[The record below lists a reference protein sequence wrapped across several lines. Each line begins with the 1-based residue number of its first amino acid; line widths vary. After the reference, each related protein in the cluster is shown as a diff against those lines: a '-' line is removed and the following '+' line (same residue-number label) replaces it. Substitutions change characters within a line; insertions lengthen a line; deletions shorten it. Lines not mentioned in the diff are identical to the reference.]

1 MQDNRP
7 SPEPEIDLFYFLRPI
22 SNLGK
27 KIRDLIVYYFRT
39 LGRNIFLFLTILVL
53 CSLAGFLAHFVIKP
67 AYKTEAIFV
76 SHVMPG
82 GVCTEMLDDL
92 NSHAL
97 LLDRELNISQ
107 AAAAGIRKIETEEMK
122 PQHLQRRYDS
132 LVFNNGDTSLAT
144 FSVTLILDDFK
155 YLDTIQWA
163 LIEYLDH
170 SPYAM
175 RRSSARKE
183 ALLSL
188 RESLEKRLE
197 SMDSV
202 QQTINNSILPRRE
215 FSSGRPINPVDLYKA
230 ALFYNKQKIDIDQ
243 ELSVMDNVE
252 VLKPFTRYDFFNYP
266 NYLKLFLLA
275 IACGIILAGIFTPW
289 LGKKPKL
296 L

>member
-7 SPEPEIDLFYFLRPI
+7 SSEPEIDLFYFLRPI

-27 KIRDLIVYYFRT
+27 KIRVLIVYYFRT
-39 LGRNIFLFLTILVL
+39 LRRNLFLFLTIVIL
-53 CSLAGFLAHFVIKP
+53 CGVAGFLAHFVIKP
-67 AYKTEAIFV
+67 TYKTEAIFV

-82 GVCTEMLDDL
+82 GVCIEMLDGL

-97 LLDRELNISQ
+97 LLDRELNIGE
-107 AAAAGIRKIETEEMK
+107 AAAADIRRIETEEMK

-132 LVFNNGDTSLAT
+132 LIYNNGDTSLAT
-144 FSVTLILDDFK
+144 FSVTLVLNDLK
-155 YLDTIQWA
+155 YLDTIQHA
-163 LIEYLDH
+163 LIAYLDH

-183 ALLSL
+183 ALISL
-188 RESLEKRLE
+188 RESLVKKLE

-202 QQTINNSILPRRE
+202 QQTVNNSILPRRE
-215 FSSGRPINPVDLYKA
+215 YASGRPINPVDVYKA

-243 ELSVMDNVE
+243 ELSIMDNVE

-266 NYLKLFLLA
+266 NYLNLFLLA
-275 IACGIILAGIFTPW
+275 VACGIILAGLITPW
-289 LGKKPKL
+289 LGKKPK
-296 L
+296 